1 MTTRGTRDTALVLFE
16 SGPDEER
23 LHVEAAPMEDG
34 GLLVRQ
40 ESEGELTRWC
50 FGESPHVVDTC
61 IGASSLRRLGEH
73 FHVEGVGQVVEVLAM
88 RFTGYDAGDRLR
100 GLLRHLGIPYE
111 VYERAPQR

>member
-1 MTTRGTRDTALVLFE
+1 MVVREVKGSAFVLFE

-23 LHVEAAPMEDG
+23 LRIEAVPMGDG

-61 IGASSLRRLGEH
+61 IGASSLQRLGEH
-73 FHVEGVGQVVEVLAM
+73 FRIEGMRQMVEVLVM
-88 RFTGYDAGDRLR
+88 RFTGYDAGERLR
-100 GLLRHLGIPYE
+100 GLLRRLGIPYE
-111 VYERAPQR
+111 VHERAPQR

>member
-1 MTTRGTRDTALVLFE
+1 MIVREVKGSAFVLFE

-23 LHVEAAPMEDG
+23 LRIEAVPMEG
-34 GLLVRQ
+34 GDLLVRQ

-100 GLLRHLGIPYE
+100 GLLRRLGIPYE